1 MSVEDDDEG
10 EGDVAPKKKVSG
22 KKLILFVVLPVL
34 LLGGAV
40 GAVLGL
46 GLLDPLLGGDE
57 VTQEAPAEEEVAEAE
72 PVPPGVFLEM
82 EPMTVSLSSG
92 GRNSFLELQIQL
104 ELEDNAA
111 VQVVEAQRP
120 RIMNEFTVFLR
131 ELRPEELNGSEG
143 AYLVRE
149 ELYRRVSQV
158 VAPAKVRDLLLV
170 KMLVQN

>member
-1 MSVEDDDEG
+1 MSAEDEDGEVET
-10 EGDVAPKKKVSG
+10 KKKISG

-46 GLLDPLLGGDE
+46 GLLDPILGGE
-57 VTQEAPAEEEVAEAE
+57 QTAEEAPADEEQAAESE
-72 PVPPGVFLEM
+72 PLPPGVFLEM

-104 ELEDNAA
+104 ELADDAA
-111 VQVVEAQRP
+111 VSRVEAQRP

-149 ELYRRVSQV
+149 ELYRRVAQV
-158 VAPAKVRDLLLV
+158 VGPSNVRDLLLV

>member
-1 MSVEDDDEG
+1 MSEEDDDGG
-10 EGDVAPKKKVSG
+10 EVQTKKKISG
-22 KKLILFVVLPVL
+22 KKLILFIVLPVL

-46 GLLDPLLGGDE
+46 GLLDPILGGE
-57 VTQEAPAEEEVAEAE
+57 QTAEEAPAEEAPSANAE
-72 PVPPGVFLEM
+72 PFPPGVFLEM

-104 ELEDNAA
+104 ELEDDAA
-111 VQVVEAQRP
+111 VQQVEAQRP

-158 VAPAKVRDLLLV
+158 VGPSRVRDLLLV